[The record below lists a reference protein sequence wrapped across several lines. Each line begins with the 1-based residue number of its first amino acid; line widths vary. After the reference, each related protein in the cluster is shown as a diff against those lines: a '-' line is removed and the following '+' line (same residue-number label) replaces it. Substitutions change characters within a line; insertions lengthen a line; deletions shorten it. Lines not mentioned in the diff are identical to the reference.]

1 MARAA
6 ERIGYAMGLPRGVP
20 PSIDAPSVYM
30 SPAIET
36 PQAVHPARWWRNGH
50 VAVRSNPPTTYRVRP
65 VEVLAYSEIEL
76 FGGYTAM
83 TVPREVVKEAW
94 RSQDQAY
101 DDRLN
106 GEGQLCRDH
115 RPRSTQHPI

>member
-6 ERIGYAMGLPRGVP
+6 ERIGYGMGLPRGVP

-30 SPAIET
+30 FPAIET
-36 PQAVHPARWWRNGH
+36 VQTVYPARRWRNGT

-65 VEVLAYSEIEL
+65 VEVLAYSEVEL
-76 FGGYTAM
+76 FGGCAAM
-83 TVPREVVKEAW
+83 TVPKEVVKEAW
-94 RSQDQAY
+94 RSQDQTY

-106 GEGQLCRDH
+106 GEGQLCLDH
-115 RPRSTQHPI
+115 RTRSTQHPI